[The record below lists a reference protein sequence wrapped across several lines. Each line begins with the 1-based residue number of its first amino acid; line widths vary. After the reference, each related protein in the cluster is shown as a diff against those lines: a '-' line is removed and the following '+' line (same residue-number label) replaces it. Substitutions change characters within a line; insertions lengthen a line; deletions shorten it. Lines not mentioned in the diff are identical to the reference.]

1 MGTSATPYA
10 DKLTI
15 IEAFAD
21 YELPVRMFHLNMLL
35 EIGQFV
41 DPPLGERHQ
50 EHIKR
55 HASHS
60 IVLRLDIRIL
70 PLVGLLV
77 SLILA
82 SLELVRVGQRF

>member
-1 MGTSATPYA
+1 MTPCA
-10 DKLTI
+10 DKLTV
-15 IEAFAD
+15 IESLAD
-21 YELPVRMFHLNMLL
+21 HEFPVRVFHLHMLL
-35 EIGQFV
+35 EVCQSV
-41 DPPLGERHQ
+41 YPPLGERHQ

-77 SLILA
+77 RLILA